1 MNAALQ
7 HYIPMVDFLA
17 DYFGDYAEV
26 VLHDLTNLEQ
36 SIIKIRNGHIS
47 GRKEGDPC
55 TDFVLRTLKQSPSD
69 KQYAVNY
76 SSTNQAGI
84 PMKSG
89 SFFIRDNKQKI
100 VGMLCINI
108 DASFCLPVK
117 SFLDVFLGSTPAAVD
132 HSAEPTHEN
141 LGMPVEELVDTKVS
155 LALSDCG
162 CDPKILSA
170 EGKLQLIEKLNEEG
184 IFLLKGS
191 VGQVAEA
198 LGLSV
203 PSVYRYIQK
212 LKKE

>member
-1 MNAALQ
+1 
-7 HYIPMVDFLA
+7 MVDFLA

-55 TDFVLRTLKQSPSD
+55 TDFVLRTLKQSSSD
-69 KQYAVNY
+69 MPYAVNY
-76 SSTNQAGI
+76 RSTNQAGI

-89 SFFIRDNKQKI
+89 TFFIRDNKQKI
-100 VGMLCINI
+100 VGMLCVNI
-108 DASFCLPVK
+108 DVSFCLPVK
-117 SFLDVFLGSTPAAVD
+117 NFLDVFLNSSPASVD
-132 HSAEPTHEN
+132 HNTAPSHEN
-141 LGMPVEELVDTKVS
+141 LGIPVEELIDTKVS
-155 LALSDCG
+155 LALADCG
-162 CDPKILSA
+162 CDSKILSA
-170 EGKLQLIEKLNEEG
+170 EEKLQLIKKLNEEG

-203 PSVYRYIQK
+203 PSVYRYIKK